1 MIREMLSFGISWNA
15 FWPTKTASDLYSKF
29 PISKRQQSQWVTSF
43 EEFADE
49 LMLGKI
55 LTQE

>member
-1 MIREMLSFGISWNA
+1 MIREMLSFGVSPDA
-15 FWPTKTASDLYSKF
+15 FWPTKTGFDLFSKF
-29 PISKRQQSQWVTSF
+29 PKSKRQQSQWVTSF

-49 LMLGKI
+49 LLLGKI